1 MIARPVSLLPFH
13 GLMLTV
19 LEAQGTQY
27 IPFRPVVGLLGLDW
41 KMARRTATRAEN
53 AELYDLQELEC
64 LPVDTYLGEPEAV
77 EALVS
82 GEICPATDDSAASQE
97 ANLGYKY
104 PEKSLLTTQLC
115 IRLERVYIYL
125 ARVNTAQMRS
135 HGKEDAADW
144 LLAMQ
149 KEWASALYQ
158 YETHG
163 IAVKA
168 GQHKS
173 LKDLFVMRQ
182 HASGEERERLTFL
195 IGTALDAMGCPRPQ
209 NAQGALFGGEA

>member
-1 MIARPVSLLPFH
+1 MMARPVSLLPFQ

-41 KMARRTATRAEN
+41 KMARRTATRADN

-82 GEICPATDDSAASQE
+82 CEICPAEDDSQGSQE

-104 PEKSLLTTQLC
+104 PEKSLWTTQLC

-135 HGKEDAADW
+135 HGKVDAADW
-144 LLAMQ
+144 LRN
-149 KEWASALYQ
+149 
-158 YETHG
+158 
-163 IAVKA
+163 
-168 GQHKS
+168 GQAPFIS
-173 LKDLFVMRQ
+173 MR
-182 HASGEERERLTFL
+182 R
-195 IGTALDAMGCPRPQ
+195 TALPSR
-209 NAQGALFGGEA
+209 QGNTSRSRICSPCVSTPAERRRSA